1 MKITASALIV
11 SFLLL
16 WLAASWTAPESRYPY
31 LAVHAADG
39 VEVHVLQQAMRNE
52 ALCRAQLNVLR
63 DATRVTCPTCKILDE
78 TCQTTLS
85 IEQADWLSRNAI
97 DHPSAAYGDNI
108 IVFKAAAPSLAQKNC
123 AATAALAEATHNVPS
138 LECYP
143 ADTPRPKLQDKAVG
157 EGPLPPAK
165 LLGFSI
171 LGALLCILLSAFFLI
186 SKQGNRQPTASWPE
200 KIALASTD
208 ASILMAAFLIVSAEG
223 HITAHNILVHL
234 GLSLTTVGWL
244 WIIKEHYAR
253 RRPFWNE
260 LRETFRTLMIILL
273 LATTALLQTT
283 QSTVH
288 SLVLW
293 LSAFALI
300 PLGRTTLKH
309 LLHASGRWERPAVI
323 IGTGE
328 NAREAY
334 KAVQRESNLGYRITG
349 FIAPFDQPDTP
360 ENIHIDDRSVPVIP
374 LEQDVAAQLVK
385 LGNPQIIIGLDSL
398 SPEKNQQLIQKL
410 SRLQNNVH
418 IIPTIRGLPLFGTEI
433 SHFFSHEVL
442 FMTVRNNLARRSYRW
457 LKRGFDLIAASILIV
472 LLTPLM
478 AYVAFRIWKENGRP
492 VIFKQERVG
501 FNGQRF
507 GFIKFRSMVKDA
519 DRILE
524 EWKKNNSPEWQAYYA
539 NNFKLANDPRV
550 LSVGQWIRG
559 SSIDELPQLIN
570 VIKGEMSL
578 VGPRP
583 LLPRELED
591 YGAAITLYQES
602 RPGLTG
608 LWQISGRS
616 NTTFKERANLDSWY
630 VQNWSLWYDIAIL
643 FKTIDVVFNRKGAY

>member
-31 LAVHAADG
+31 LAVLTTDG

-63 DATRVTCPTCKILDE
+63 DATRVTCPNCKILDE

-108 IVFKAAAPSLAQKNC
+108 IVFKAADPSLAQKNC

-186 SKQGNRQPTASWPE
+186 SKQGNLQPTTSWPE

-457 LKRGFDLIAASILIV
+457 LKRGFDLIASSVLILLLSPLLVTLTILIKRSGG
-472 LLTPLM
+472 P
-478 AYVAFRIWKENGRP
+478 AFYGHQRIGQDGKA
-492 VIFKQERVG
+492 FKCL
-501 FNGQRF
+501 
-507 GFIKFRSMVKDA
+507 KFRSMRPDA
-519 DRILE
+519 DKVLKELLASDPVARA
-524 EWKKNNSPEWQAYYA
+524 EWEKD
-539 NNFKLANDPRV
+539 FKLKNDPRITP
-550 LSVGQWIRG
+550 VGHFIRKT
-559 SSIDELPQLIN
+559 SLDELPQLFN
-570 VIKGEMSL
+570 VLKGEMSL

-583 LLPRELED
+583 VVQDELER
-591 YGAAITLYQES
+591 YGSAAIFYLEAK
-602 RPGLTG
+602 PGITG
-608 LWQISGRS
+608 LWQVSGR
-616 NTTFKERANLDSWY
+616 NDTTYHERVSLDSWY

-643 FKTIDVVFNRKGAY
+643 FKTFDVVFNRKGAY